1 MLVMILDRGFG
12 TLSGPARA
20 RALPERLSKSIEQN
34 MGSESNGVI

>member
-12 TLSGPARA
+12 TLSGPA